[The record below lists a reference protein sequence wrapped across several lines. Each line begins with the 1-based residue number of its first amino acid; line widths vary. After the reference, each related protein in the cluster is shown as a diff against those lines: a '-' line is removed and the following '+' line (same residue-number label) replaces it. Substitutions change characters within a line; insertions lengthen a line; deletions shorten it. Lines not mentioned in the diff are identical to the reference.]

1 MNNVIE
7 HTYTLYNNPFVL
19 TQIILSFYKGYRGT
33 ENDILLSYL
42 VLPLTLHQ
50 SSCDNIA
57 SSKVTSRIIKLTDNK
72 DSMAGLSERIKEFKN
87 ITNLCIQH
95 AVDNKLIEIDE
106 NMQVK
111 VIGNLHATNPELQPS
126 IKAANKL
133 KNIFGSWDVVSI
145 YKFIGIKQL

>member
-57 SSKVTSRIIKLTDNK
+57 NSKVTSRIIKLTDNK

-87 ITNLCIQH
+87 ITNLCLQH

>member
-126 IKAANKL
+126 IKSANKL

>member
-111 VIGNLHATNPELQPS
+111 VIRNLHATNPELQPS